1 MNIYQTI
8 IRPITTE
15 KSENFARD
23 GKYIF
28 IVRKGATKVDIRNA
42 AEKLYGVP
50 VAQVNI
56 TKNPAKSRAAGRGR
70 KIGKRPELKKAIVSF
85 KGKKTID
92 INKFTKK

>member
-15 KSENFARD
+15 KSENSARD
-23 GKYIF
+23 GKYVF
-28 IVRKGATKVDIRNA
+28 IVRKGASKVDVRNA

-50 VAQVNI
+50 VIKVNI
-56 TKNPAKSRAAGRGR
+56 TKNPPKARTVGRGR
-70 KIGKRPELKKAIVSF
+70 TISRRQELRKAIVSF

>member
-15 KSENFARD
+15 KSENFAKN

-28 IVRKGATKVDIRNA
+28 IVRKGATKIDVRNA
-42 AEKLYGVP
+42 AEKLYGVT
-50 VAQVNI
+50 VEKVNI
-56 TKNPAKSRAAGRGR
+56 TKNPSKSRAAGRGR
-70 KIGKRPELKKAIVSF
+70 AITKRQELRKAIISF

>member
-15 KSENFARD
+15 KSENSARD

-28 IVRKGATKVDIRNA
+28 IVRKGANKIDIRNA
-42 AEKLYGVP
+42 AEKLYGIP
-50 VAQVNI
+50 VTKVNV
-56 TKNPAKSRAAGRGR
+56 TKNPPKARMAGRGR
-70 KIGKRPELKKAIVSF
+70 SISKRPQLRKAIVSF

>member
-15 KSENFARD
+15 KSEIFARD

-28 IVRKGATKVDIRNA
+28 IVRKGATKVDVRNA

-50 VAQVNI
+50 VTKVNI
-56 TKNPAKSRAAGRGR
+56 TKNPSKTRMAGRGR
-70 KIGKRPELKKAIVSF
+70 KISKRQELRKAIVSF